1 MAANVVPVSIFVND
15 NAERRDEGQA
25 RICDDQR
32 LMCRVCHKRPEIPD
46 ERNGRCE
53 ACVKAGRLAL
63 RFRLGPA
70 AGGAGLRIKA
80 GEIAPRALKQKWAS
94 QLKAYAGQPVTRPH
108 LGLHEM
114 EMVVAKDHLE
124 TIRVAGDLVGHEA
137 AAVQAL
143 REAAERSD
151 ASW

>member
-1 MAANVVPVSIFVND
+1 
-15 NAERRDEGQA
+15 
-25 RICDDQR
+25 
-32 LMCRVCHKRPEIPD
+32 MCRVCHKRPEIPD

-70 AGGAGLRIKA
+70 AGGAGLRVKA
-80 GEIAPRALKQKWAS
+80 GEIAPRALKQKWAG
-94 QLKAYAGQPVTRPH
+94 QLKAYAGQPLMRPH
-108 LGLHEM
+108 LGLHEI

-124 TIRVAGDLVGHEA
+124 TIRVAGDLAGHEV